1 MTSNQVVSDE
11 EAYDTMYMGGKAE
24 DDSGKLVQLTNL
36 SYEKYNTNFAIL
48 NKVKKIVPKELNVH
62 KPKEGD
68 TNIDYA
74 IEALRDFSINYDHNK
89 KELAPTLDYKMD
101 DFNRD
106 KKKRQKLKRDTLFE
120 GKEDV
125 PIQQL
130 LRDRTEDLAKALKE
144 GAKELQMSYFDTTKN
159 FIQCSNLVE
168 FYDFKDKDN
177 KWVFS
182 RLQKIHNARE
192 HSNSIKLHKKK
203 GDK

>member
-1 MTSNQVVSDE
+1 MQKTHKRSELASPLMTSNQVVSDE

-24 DDSGKLVQLTNL
+24 DDNGKLVQLKNL
-36 SYEKYNTNFAIL
+36 SYETYDTNFAIL

-62 KPKEGD
+62 KPAEGD

-106 KKKRQKLKRDTLFE
+106 KKRRQKLKRDTLFE
-120 GKEDV
+120 GKEEV

-130 LRDRTEDLAKALKE
+130 LKDRTEDLAKALKE
-144 GAKELQMSYFDTTKN
+144 GAKALELGYFDTTKN

-177 KWVFS
+177 KWVFC
-182 RLQKIHNARE
+182 RL
-192 HSNSIKLHKKK
+192 
-203 GDK
+203 

>member
-182 RLQKIHNARE
+182 RL
-192 HSNSIKLHKKK
+192 
-203 GDK
+203 